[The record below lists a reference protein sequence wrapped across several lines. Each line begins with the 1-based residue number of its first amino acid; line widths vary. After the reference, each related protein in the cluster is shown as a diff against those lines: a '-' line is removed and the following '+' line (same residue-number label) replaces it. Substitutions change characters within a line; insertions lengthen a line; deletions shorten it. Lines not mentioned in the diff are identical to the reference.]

1 MGVGRVRPTDR
12 VGSWTHE
19 LIARAMADTL
29 IKESSIL
36 RDAIAIGGRSYPIH
50 RAQHDRKIQYN
61 HESFNFLGQSQEYVL
76 SLPDTDLLLSLQ
88 LYFNANEHYRLF
100 IYCDRGM
107 LFSINL
113 TILFREP
120 ANGSP
125 IRDTDIFASL
135 QQRLKLFNRKPDGV
149 DKEAFD
155 GYKSGRVAE
164 LESAV
169 RALGVDVTNREA
181 NLGVYYPALAKF
193 ERPNG
198 QTLRT
203 ADFVTQLLALS
214 VIKGH
219 FMDNKG
225 YRLEGFTEAPEW
237 LHVAPKNA

>member
-1 MGVGRVRPTDR
+1 
-12 VGSWTHE
+12 
-19 LIARAMADTL
+19 MADTL
-29 IKESSIL
+29 IQESSIL
-36 RDAIAIGGRSYPIH
+36 KDAITIGRRSYPIH
-50 RAQHDRKIQYN
+50 RAKHHRKIQYN
-61 HESFNFLGQSQEYVL
+61 HESLNLLGQSQEYVL
-76 SLPDTDLLLSLQ
+76 TLPDTELLLSLQ
-88 LYFNANEHYRLF
+88 LYFNVNEHYRLF

-149 DKEAFD
+149 SKDTFD
-155 GYKSGRVAE
+155 RYKSDRVEE
-164 LESAV
+164 LEGAV
-169 RALGVDVTNREA
+169 RALGVDVNNREA

-193 ERPNG
+193 ERPSG
-198 QTLRT
+198 QTLKT
-203 ADFVTQLLALS
+203 GDFVTQLLAMS

-225 YRLEGFTEAPEW
+225 YRLEGFVEAPTW
-237 LHVAPKNA
+237 LNAVRKKA